1 MSTILLHLAM
11 YAFPPLA
18 LLFFYSFK
26 NKRLIWLAIP
36 ASLIM
41 FLLSCGKALADLE
54 FLAMMFIP
62 LALHTIAVSVVT
74 ALAASLKSKA
84 EKQPKKRTLII
95 IAAVICA
102 IALGFVAHTVL
113 AETSDKYAQ
122 RLDQPIFT
130 QLTQIQPE
138 DVASIEVMDPGEK
151 FGRTAKAV
159 DYHGDMTFFADLEY
173 IGSELS
179 GITMH
184 YLEGIHT
191 FSVSIV
197 LRDGNFAH
205 FIQYEDDIFEAR
217 YNDRRFY
224 VKSPQLLADVT

>member
-1 MSTILLHLAM
+1 MLTIPLTLAIF
-11 YAFPPLA
+11 AFPPLA
-18 LLFFYSFK
+18 LLFFYSLK
-26 NKRLIWLAIP
+26 NKHLIWFTIP
-36 ASLIM
+36 ASLLM
-41 FLLSCGKALADLE
+41 FLLSCGWALTHPE
-54 FLAMMFIP
+54 FLATMLIP
-62 LALHTIAVSVVT
+62 LALHTAAVSVAT
-74 ALAASLKSKA
+74 ALAALLNCKA
-84 EKQPKKRTLII
+84 KKQPQKRTLII

-122 RLDQPIFT
+122 KLDQPIFT

-138 DVASIEVMDPGEK
+138 DVASVEVMDPGEK

-179 GITMH
+179 GIKMP
-184 YLEGIHT
+184 YLEEIQT

-197 LRDGNFAH
+197 LHDGNFAY
-205 FIQYEDDIFEAR
+205 FIQYEGDIFEAR
-217 YNDRRFY
+217 YNDREFY